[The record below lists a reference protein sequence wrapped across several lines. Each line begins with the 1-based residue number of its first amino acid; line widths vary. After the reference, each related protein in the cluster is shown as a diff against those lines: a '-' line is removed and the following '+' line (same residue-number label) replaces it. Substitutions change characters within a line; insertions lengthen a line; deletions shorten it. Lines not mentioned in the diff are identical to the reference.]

1 MSSLCVRPC
10 GWAPSMSLPAFPLPS
25 SAPPPPRHGRPLS
38 VTHPDPPTLPGP
50 RAWSRVPVQGGAVS
64 LQLLPRVRAC
74 GAPRQDSQR
83 ERAERH
89 GRRAAAGLHAHG
101 RRPSPGAPQGGRW
114 EGALAACPCGGG
126 LRVSPRESTPRAWP
140 PSPRAPC
147 SCAPSCPHKRSSSS
161 RRCCTTTGTGPR
173 CTSSASTCG
182 GSTGTAASSY
192 CWVRPRRRLPRALGA
207 EEEAAGRGRGC
218 HCARGARPCRAQRP
232 GWWLVAGGGPWV
244 WGCAPAEG
252 VLPVLSGRER
262 APEMGVQRG
271 GRGALLGVRSG
282 LSPSWGV
289 PGRAAA
295 CGTCGVR
302 RALCPQVCGPSSPR
316 RTASTS
322 RTSWRPSG

>member
-1 MSSLCVRPC
+1 M
-10 GWAPSMSLPAFPLPS
+10 
-25 SAPPPPRHGRPLS
+25 
-38 VTHPDPPTLPGP
+38 
-50 RAWSRVPVQGGAVS
+50 
-64 LQLLPRVRAC
+64 QLLPRVRAC

-126 LRVSPRESTPRAWP
+126 LHVSPRESTPRAWP
-140 PSPRAPC
+140 LSPRAPC

-232 GWWLVAGGGPWV
+232 GWWLVAAPGSGAVPQLRVSSRSCLEGSGPRRWECSGEV
-244 WGCAPAEG
+244 GVPCSGSALVSPRAGVSLAEL
-252 VLPVLSGRER
+252 LPV
-262 APEMGVQRG
+262 
-271 GRGALLGVRSG
+271 
-282 LSPSWGV
+282 
-289 PGRAAA
+289 GRAGSGAR
-295 CGTCGVR
+295 CVR
-302 RALCPQVCGPSSPR
+302 RSAALHPR
-316 RTASTS
+316 EGQPALRELPGDH
-322 RTSWRPSG
+322 RGEGWPWHHH